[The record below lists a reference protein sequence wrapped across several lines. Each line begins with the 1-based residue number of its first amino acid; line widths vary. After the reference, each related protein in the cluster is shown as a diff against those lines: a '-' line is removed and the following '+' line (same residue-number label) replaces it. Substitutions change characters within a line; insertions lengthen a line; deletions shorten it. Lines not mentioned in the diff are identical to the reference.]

1 MERKDKFYLHIG
13 SLGVHASRTRTPY
26 VKVISA
32 EGTVSSTCE
41 YEDEVCI
48 GLVVVILFILLIV
61 SITIYDIYIY
71 IIAFVF
77 LPI

>member
-41 YEDEVCI
+41 YEDGRGMHWVGCRNFIYSIDCI
-48 GLVVVILFILLIV
+48 NNNLW
-61 SITIYDIYIY
+61 YIY